1 MGGALLNLVATGTE
15 NVLLYEQ
22 PSFSYWRGTWKKFT
36 NFGIQTFRLDY
47 EGQPTLRDS
56 QSSRIRFKVPRNGQ
70 LLTQTYVS
78 IDLPD
83 VYSCLPARTGPNG
96 ATIYLDGN
104 RIPPDESSQLDPVT
118 FQPYEFQWNEKLG
131 FNCIE
136 RVEVMIGGHLIDE
149 YTGEY
154 LAMCQ
159 ERDGD
164 AKQNEL
170 LDEMIGNTTELTD
183 PEKYANSV
191 MAGTLTGAYDYAAL
205 NNDNIMLSKQSMSGI
220 FQYSG
225 TSAPGT
231 GINGGYPVEFLR
243 SLNFTR
249 DIDNYALFA
258 SSSYPQSWPWR
269 VPTGTL
275 LASPE
280 PWNAQF
286 PLPNTADFSVYPN
299 SKPESCPQENTP
311 SIRGRQLIVPL
322 NNWFGRNSKAALPL
336 VALQYAEVEIFV
348 TFRPLNEWFTV
359 MKYMP
364 PDGGFTAG
372 GTYDTSQIQ
381 SGRAAWEATRCNPP
395 SAASGYTS
403 AQDNFPADENFWP
416 VGMPQRVAPQYG
428 GYYDYR
434 SAYTA
439 GLQLHKYN
447 PTYYTPDP
455 ITLAT
460 FLSPLQN
467 WDPNIHL
474 IANYAMLE
482 DDEASLF
489 AQDEQTYLV
498 RTTHDF
504 TFYGVRS
511 ADSVDIE
518 TYGLIGAMTWRFRR
532 SDVNLRNQWL
542 NYTNWRFLS
551 HPNILPMIVKNIGF
565 LSRQQAP
572 SAYAESNEREIL
584 QDLSIVIDGKERE
597 ATFARGV
604 WEYMQKYQ
612 RSNSGFKALPGL
624 DFYTFEVKTNP
635 YAIQPSGSFNMSK
648 YRKLTLQFSTLQ
660 PPLDPNFTNV
670 EAAVPGA
677 PPINIP
683 PGADGNAVC
692 LDVVQ
697 KNFQDNKAYG
707 YDLDVYV
714 EKFNMLVITGGMAG
728 LAFVR

>member
-1 MGGALLNLVATGTE
+1 
-15 NVLLYEQ
+15 
-22 PSFSYWRGTWKKFT
+22 
-36 NFGIQTFRLDY
+36 
-47 EGQPTLRDS
+47 
-56 QSSRIRFKVPRNGQ
+56 
-70 LLTQTYVS
+70 
-78 IDLPD
+78 
-83 VYSCLPARTGPNG
+83 
-96 ATIYLDGN
+96 
-104 RIPPDESSQLDPVT
+104 
-118 FQPYEFQWNEKLG
+118 
-131 FNCIE
+131 
-136 RVEVMIGGHLIDE
+136 MIGGHLIDE

-154 LAMCQ
+154 MAMCQ

-170 LDEMIGNTTELTD
+170 LDEMIGNVAELTN
-183 PEKYANSV
+183 PSKAAFKNLQQQQT
-191 MAGTLTGAYDYAAL
+191 AAYDTRDP
-205 NNDNIMLSKQSMSGI
+205 NGIMITRMAEGGQMV
-220 FQYSG
+220 YSG
-225 TSAPGT
+225 SDGGWQARTYNDTTYNFSNNPTAP
-231 GINGGYPVEFLR
+231 IERAPDIENYPIYVQ
-243 SLNFTR
+243 N
-249 DIDNYALFA
+249 
-258 SSSYPQSWPWR
+258 SYPNSWPWSR
-269 VPTGTL
+269 SNEFG
-275 LASPE
+275 SPVSAKQDSAD

-286 PLPNTADFSVYPN
+286 PLPNTTEFTV
-299 SKPESCPQENTP
+299 KPVSRPSTCSNNNTP

-364 PDGGFTAG
+364 PDGGFTAN
-372 GTYDTSQIQ
+372 GTYDTDKIPT
-381 SGRAAWEATRCNPP
+381 GRGPWVASKCNPP
-395 SAASGYTS
+395 SSSASYGSYNPITGQ
-403 AQDNFPADENFWP
+403 AEDLFP
-416 VGMPQRVAPQYG
+416 VGMQQRVAPQYG
-428 GYYDYR
+428 GYFDYLSVFKLNKPYAGPPPVLNNPIHRYD
-434 SAYTA
+434 
-439 GLQLHKYN
+439 

-474 IANYAMLE
+474 IANYVMLD

-511 ADSVDIE
+511 ADSIDIE
-518 TYGLIGAMTWRFRR
+518 TYGLIAAMTWRFRR

-551 HPNILPMIVKNIGF
+551 HPNILPMIVKTLGF

-584 QDLSIVIDGKERE
+584 QNLSILIDGKERE

-612 RSNSGFKALPGL
+612 RSNCGFKALPGM

-660 PPLDPNFTNV
+660 PPLDPKFTNA
-670 EAAVPGA
+670 EAAIPGA
-677 PPINIP
+677 PSINILT
-683 PGADGNAVC
+683 GTGSNAVC
-692 LDVVQ
+692 VDGVQ

-707 YDLDVYV
+707 YDLEVYA

>member
-1 MGGALLNLVATGTE
+1 MGVALLKLVATGTE

-83 VYSCLPARTGPNG
+83 IYSCLPARFSASGSNNP
-96 ATIYLDGN
+96 IWLGN
-104 RIPPDESSQLDPVT
+104 PDDDIPYDPLT
-118 FQPYEFQWNEKLG
+118 FQAYEFQWNEKLG

-170 LDEMIGNTTELTD
+170 LDEMIGNKTELTD

-191 MAGTLTGAYDYAAL
+191 MAGTINAAYDTSVS
-205 NNDNIMLSKQSMSGI
+205 NNIMLTKQSVAGI
-220 FQYSG
+220 HQYSG
-225 TSAPGT
+225 TTAPGS
-231 GINGGYPVEFLR
+231 GFGFDGQFPV
-243 SLNFTR
+243 SYQTST
-249 DIDNYALFA
+249 DWTNYVNNYSPFA
-258 SSSYPQSWPWR
+258 GSAYPQSWPWSDGNSL
-269 VPTGTL
+269 T
-275 LASPE
+275 SSD
-280 PWNAQF
+280 PWNAQH
-286 PLPNTADFSVYPN
+286 PLPHTTHSSVYPN
-299 SKPESCPQENTP
+299 SKPENCPRENTP

-336 VALQYAEVEIFV
+336 VALQYAEVEIFI

-372 GTYDTSQIQ
+372 GTYETSKIT
-381 SGRAAWEATRCNPP
+381 SGRAAWEATQCNHP

-403 AQDNFPADENFWP
+403 AQDNFSGDENFWP

-428 GYYDYR
+428 GYYDYYN
-434 SAYTA
+434 AFFT
-439 GLQLHKYN
+439 LNQQLHKYN

-551 HPNILPMIVKNIGF
+551 HPNVLPMIVKNIGF

-612 RSNSGFKALPGL
+612 RSNAGFKALPGL

-660 PPLDPNFTNV
+660 PPLDPNFTNA
-670 EAAVPGA
+670 EAAIPGA
-677 PPINIP
+677 PAINIP

>member
-83 VYSCLPARTGPNG
+83 IYSCLPARLSARGTNNP
-96 ATIYLDGN
+96 IWIGN
-104 RIPPDESSQLDPVT
+104 TVDDDPYDPLT
-118 FQPYEFQWNEKLG
+118 FQAYEFQWNEKLG

-170 LDEMIGNTTELTD
+170 LDEMIGNNTELTN

-191 MAGTLTGAYDYAAL
+191 MAGTLNAAYDTIES
-205 NNDNIMLSKQSMSGI
+205 NNIMLTKQSVAGI
-220 FQYSG
+220 HQYSG
-225 TSAPGT
+225 TLF
-231 GINGGYPVEFLR
+231 NGKNPVSYQKSSDWTTRVSEYPP
-243 SLNFTR
+243 
-249 DIDNYALFA
+249 FA
-258 SSSYPQSWPWR
+258 SSSYPHSWPWSD
-269 VPTGTL
+269 GNSL
-275 LASPE
+275 SSSD
-280 PWNAQF
+280 PWNAQH
-286 PLPNTADFSVYPN
+286 PLPNTADAKVYP
-299 SKPESCPQENTP
+299 SAKPESCPQENTP

-364 PDGGFTAG
+364 PDGGFTAS
-372 GTYDTSQIQ
+372 GTYDTSKIT

-395 SAASGYTS
+395 STASGYTS
-403 AQDNFPADENFWP
+403 AQNNFPVDENLWP

-428 GYYDYR
+428 GYYDYFD
-434 SAYTA
+434 AFLVTNQ
-439 GLQLHKYN
+439 QLHKYN

-584 QDLSIVIDGKERE
+584 QTLSIIIDGKERE

-648 YRKLTLQFSTLQ
+648 YRKLTLQFSTLH

-670 EAAVPGA
+670 EAAIPGA